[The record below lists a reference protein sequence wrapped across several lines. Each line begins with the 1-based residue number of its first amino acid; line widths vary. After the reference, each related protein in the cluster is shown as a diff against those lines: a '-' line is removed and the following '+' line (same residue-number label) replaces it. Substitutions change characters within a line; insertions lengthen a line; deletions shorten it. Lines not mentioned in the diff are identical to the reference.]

1 MTAKEIREK
10 HNFKVYCEENPNAE
24 VFGGYTGDLL
34 SWVMGRS
41 EKGNCW
47 ITIMS
52 NRNVSAVAQ
61 LTEAAMVILAE
72 DVEPDQGMLDAFIEN
87 GLNLYGSSE
96 SAFSLSGKI
105 ACLLHEQV

>member
-10 HNFKVYCEENPNAE
+10 YNFKVFCESDPGAD
-24 VFGGYTGDLL
+24 VTGGYTGDLL

-52 NRNVSAVAQ
+52 NRNVAAVAQ
-61 LTEAAMVILAE
+61 LTEASMVVLAE
-72 DVEPDQGMLDAFIEN
+72 DVEPDESTLDAFIEN

-96 SAFSLSGKI
+96 SAFSISGKV
-105 ACLLHEQV
+105 AQFVV

>member
-1 MTAKEIREK
+1 MTAKEIRQK
-10 HNFKVYCEENPNAE
+10 YQLKVFCELNPEAE
-24 VFGGYTGDLL
+24 VLGGYSGDLL

-52 NRNVSAVAQ
+52 NRNVAAVAQ

-72 DVEPDQGMLDAFIEN
+72 DVEPDQSMLDAFSEN
-87 GLNLYGSSE
+87 GLNLYGSPE
-96 SAFSLSGKI
+96 STFVISGKV
-105 ACLLHEQV
+105 ARALE

>member
-10 HNFKVYCEENPNAE
+10 YNFKVFCEASPDAE
-24 VFGGYTGDLL
+24 VLGGYTGDLL

-61 LTEAAMVILAE
+61 LTEASMVVLAE
-72 DVEPDQGMLDAFIEN
+72 NVEPDQGMLDAFVEN
-87 GLNLYGSSE
+87 GLNLYGSPE
-96 SAFSLSGKI
+96 SAFSISGKV
-105 ACLLHEQV
+105 AVLLHEQV